1 MSAFLPAPAVATCD
15 ATTASL
21 RRPLSTALAALALA
35 LASGIAAPQPNAAQK
50 PNAAPKPS
58 AAAAAPR
65 PASTATATATATA
78 AAAASASASASA
90 PAADTA
96 TATPAEVDPLERLR
110 QRLTERLAA
119 IKPLDAAT
127 PYELHVRVPGN
138 VGPMAAS
145 AASSA
150 PAAPRGG
157 AAAGTRSDA
166 KAQAARPA
174 QANGHAAWAYEG
186 DRGPQTWG
194 GLCNRGRMQSPID
207 IRGGL
212 AVALEPVRFDYR
224 EGGFSVIDTGHT
236 VQVNVAPGNHIDIG
250 GKRFELLQF
259 HFHRPSEERLDGRQF
274 ELSVHL
280 VHKGDKGRLAVV
292 AVLVGKGAARPVLD
306 TVFGNLPL
314 EQGVDRPARATLDPS
329 ALLPEDRS
337 YYTYM
342 GSMTTPPCDEGVRW
356 VVMRNPVAAGQG
368 QIDVF
373 STLYPNNARPPQQAA
388 GRRIL
393 QTP

>member
-1 MSAFLPAPAVATCD
+1 MSAFLPTPAVAARD
-15 ATTASL
+15 AATPKL
-21 RRPLSTALAALALA
+21 RCPLTSALAAMSLA
-35 LASGIAAPQPNAAQK
+35 LASGIAAPEPNAAQK
-50 PNAAPKPS
+50 PPPATKSPAPASPATVAVS
-58 AAAAAPR
+58 AAAA
-65 PASTATATATATA
+65 
-78 AAAASASASASA
+78 
-90 PAADTA
+90 PAADAA
-96 TATPAEVDPLERLR
+96 TLAEVDPLERLR
-110 QRLTERLAA
+110 LRLTERLAA

-127 PYELHVRVPGN
+127 PYELHVRVPGSI
-138 VGPMAAS
+138 GPKA
-145 AASSA
+145 A
-150 PAAPRGG
+150 PAAVRGVAASG
-157 AAAGTRSDA
+157 ARGET
-166 KAQAARPA
+166 KGLGARPA
-174 QANGHAAWAYEG
+174 NANGHGAWAYEG

-194 GLCNRGRMQSPID
+194 GLCNKGRLQSPID

-342 GSMTTPPCDEGVRW
+342 GSLTTPPCDEGVRW
-356 VVMRNPVAAGQG
+356 VVMRQPVAAGQG